1 MNTDDSALFGAAAAP
16 ALQVMSWNVRRRRT
30 LPSARGADRWNTRAP
45 RLRSL
50 LSAER
55 PTLLGAQEARTDQ
68 AEFLRSSLGMRYGI
82 VGRGRGTGGRG
93 EGCPILYDAER
104 LELLDWNQT
113 ALSDRPDRPG
123 SVSWGNIIPR
133 ILVTASFHDRAT
145 GQTFLA
151 LNTHFD
157 HLSERSRRRSAQAV
171 RGAAAESGL
180 PAVVTGDLNAGPRS
194 APLRELLDRDTLTD
208 SWAEAQKHDSQEWDT
223 FANYRAPCQHRGRVD
238 WILVSPAIRVLR
250 AAINAHQYDDGWAS
264 DHLPVQALIS
274 LSADALPRDE

>member
-171 RGAAAESGL
+171 RGAAAEVGCPPSS
-180 PAVVTGDLNAGPRS
+180 PVTSTQVRGVHHCVSCSTGTHSQTPGPRRRS
-194 APLRELLDRDTLTD
+194 TTVRSGTPSPTTERRASTAAASTGSWSHRPFGCSVRQSTPTSTTTD
-208 SWAEAQKHDSQEWDT
+208 GHPIIC
-223 FANYRAPCQHRGRVD
+223 RCRR
-238 WILVSPAIRVLR
+238 
-250 AAINAHQYDDGWAS
+250 
-264 DHLPVQALIS
+264 
-274 LSADALPRDE
+274 